1 MKKNKYKSPVL
12 IAEIGCN
19 HMGKIDLAKKFID
32 ISKKFC
38 DLKYVKFQK
47 DIPKPYY
54 QKRILFTPSCS

>member
-1 MKKNKYKSPVL
+1 
-12 IAEIGCN
+12 
-19 HMGKIDLAKKFID
+19 MGKIDLAKKFID

-54 QKRILFTPSCS
+54 QKKNIIHPILFLKIRLAKHMASIEKC